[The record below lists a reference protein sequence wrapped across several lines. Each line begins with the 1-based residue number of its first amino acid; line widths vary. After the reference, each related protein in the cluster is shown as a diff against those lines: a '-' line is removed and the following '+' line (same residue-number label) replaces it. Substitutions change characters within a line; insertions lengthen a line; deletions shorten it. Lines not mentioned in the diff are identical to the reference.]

1 MEKVTSDKVVGFVL
15 AALFGLVMGFSMW
28 GLLVGEYMNA
38 NTTEQ
43 ARHTLRIVGFAGA
56 LAALTAWW
64 VQGFAA
70 QRSFVVRLLFALFI
84 LVVAFCSYGGLLRV
98 IDSHINYP
106 QLQDWSLTG
115 LYLSS
120 INYFYSFVLFML
132 VPPRPAY
139 AALLLAAAI
148 FLAVFGPRTR
158 LDEASAI

>member
-28 GLLVGEYMNA
+28 GLLVGETTNP

-43 ARHTLRIVGFAGA
+43 TRHILRIVGFAGV

-84 LVVAFCSYGGLLRV
+84 LVVAFFSYGGMFRV
-98 IDSHINYP
+98 IDSHVNYP

-139 AALLLAAAI
+139 AALILAAAC
-148 FLAVFGPRTR
+148 FLAVFGPRAR
-158 LDEASAI
+158 LDETSAI

>member
-28 GLLVGEYMNA
+28 GLLVGETTNP

-43 ARHTLRIVGFAGA
+43 TRHILRIVGFAGV

-84 LVVAFCSYGGLLRV
+84 LVVAFFSYGGMLRV
-98 IDSHINYP
+98 IDSHVNYP

-120 INYFYSFVLFML
+120 INYFYSFVLDML
-132 VPPRPAY
+132 VPPRLAY
-139 AALLLAAAI
+139 GALILVAAI

-158 LDEASAI
+158 SDEASAI

>member
-28 GLLVGEYMNA
+28 GLLIGETMNA
-38 NTTEQ
+38 NVTEQ
-43 ARHTLRIVGFAGA
+43 ARHILRIIGFAGA

-70 QRSFVVRLLFALFI
+70 QRSFVVRMLFALFI
-84 LVVAFCSYGGLLRV
+84 LVVAFCSYGGMLRV
-98 IDSHINYP
+98 IDSHANYP

-120 INYFYSFVLFML
+120 INYFYSFVLDML

-139 AALLLAAAI
+139 AALLLAAAV

-158 LDEASAI
+158 SDEASAI